1 MNIPNSNQGTA
12 TLLLTIATGKNSH
25 DSELSIFLQSPD
37 IRNNVNKSLRHMLKA
52 NIIFRSL
59 RHRNYRLF
67 FSGQS
72 VSLIGTWMQR
82 VALPWVVYRMTGSE
96 VLLGVVGFAG
106 TIPSFLLAPF
116 AGVMIDRWSR
126 YRVMLVTQII
136 SMIQAGILAW
146 LSLSGNLEIWHIL
159 ALSLALGCI
168 NSFDM
173 PARHSFVIDMVGG
186 KEDIGNAIALNSMM
200 FNGARLIGPSVAG
213 IVLASVGEGACFL
226 INAVS
231 YTFVI
236 SSLMMMNVK
245 ETREKKERV
254 PISHEMKEGLDYI
267 FGFAPIKHIILLLGL
282 VSLMGASYQVLMPVY
297 AKDVLQGDSHTYGFL
312 MGGAGA
318 GALLGAIYLASRD
331 KVLQLGRLIPAATA
345 LLSAGLI
352 AISLSNS
359 FVISMFM
366 IFFTGLGMMAHT
378 AASNTIIQTIA
389 DDDKR
394 GRVMSFYTMALMG
407 TAPFGSLLAGWMAK
421 VIGTPWTIFIGG
433 AACLIGA
440 LVFFRRLPELKRL
453 VRPVYIK
460 MGILPEVAEGIRS
473 ASEPGTGT

>member
-1 MNIPNSNQGTA
+1 
-12 TLLLTIATGKNSH
+12 
-25 DSELSIFLQSPD
+25 
-37 IRNNVNKSLRHMLKA
+37 
-52 NIIFRSL
+52 
-59 RHRNYRLF
+59 
-67 FSGQS
+67 
-72 VSLIGTWMQR
+72 
-82 VALPWVVYRMTGSE
+82 
-96 VLLGVVGFAG
+96 
-106 TIPSFLLAPF
+106 
-116 AGVMIDRWSR
+116 
-126 YRVMLVTQII
+126 
-136 SMIQAGILAW
+136 
-146 LSLSGNLEIWHIL
+146 
-159 ALSLALGCI
+159 
-168 NSFDM
+168 
-173 PARHSFVIDMVGG
+173 
-186 KEDIGNAIALNSMM
+186 
-200 FNGARLIGPSVAG
+200 
-213 IVLASVGEGACFL
+213 
-226 INAVS
+226 
-231 YTFVI
+231 
-236 SSLMMMNVK
+236 
-245 ETREKKERV
+245 
-254 PISHEMKEGLDYI
+254 
-267 FGFAPIKHIILLLGL
+267 
-282 VSLMGASYQVLMPVY
+282 
-297 AKDVLQGDSHTYGFL
+297 

>member
-1 MNIPNSNQGTA
+1 MKLKKMFSGSMP
-12 TLLLTIATGKNSH
+12 LK
-25 DSELSIFLQSPD
+25 
-37 IRNNVNKSLRHMLKA
+37 VNT
-52 NIIFRSL
+52 IFRSL

-72 VSLIGTWMQR
+72 ISLIGTWMQR
-82 VALPWVVYRMTGSE
+82 IALPWAVYRMTDSE

-106 TIPSFLLAPF
+106 SIPSFLLAPF
-116 AGVMIDRWSR
+116 AGVLIDRWSR
-126 YRVMLVTQII
+126 YRVMLVTQVI
-136 SMIQAGILAW
+136 SMIQAGVLAW
-146 LSLSGNLEIWHIL
+146 LSLSGGLEIWHIIV
-159 ALSLALGCI
+159 LSLVLGII
-168 NSFDM
+168 NTFDM
-173 PARHSFVIDMVGG
+173 PARHSFVINMVNG

-200 FNGARLIGPSVAG
+200 FNGARLIGPSLAG
-213 IVLASVGEGACFL
+213 IILATAGEGACFL
-226 INAVS
+226 MNALS
-231 YTFVI
+231 YVFVI
-236 SSLMMMNVK
+236 ASLMMMRVT

-254 PISHEMKEGLDYI
+254 PMFREMKEGMDYV

-297 AKDVLQGDSHTYGFL
+297 AKDILEGDSHTYGFL
-312 MGGAGA
+312 MGAAGA

-331 KVLQLGRLIPAATA
+331 TVLRLGRLIPSATA

-352 AISLSNS
+352 AISLSSS
-359 FVISMFM
+359 FFISMFL

-378 AASNTIIQTIA
+378 AASNTILQTIA

-433 AACLIGA
+433 AICLLGA

-453 VRPVYIK
+453 VRPVYVR
-460 MGILPEVAEGIRS
+460 MGILPEVAEGIHT
-473 ASEPGTGT
+473 ASEPGSGT

>member
-1 MNIPNSNQGTA
+1 MKLKKMFSGSMP
-12 TLLLTIATGKNSH
+12 LK
-25 DSELSIFLQSPD
+25 
-37 IRNNVNKSLRHMLKA
+37 VNT
-52 NIIFRSL
+52 IFRSL

-72 VSLIGTWMQR
+72 ISLIGTWMQR
-82 VALPWVVYRMTGSE
+82 IALPWAVYRMTDSE

-106 TIPSFLLAPF
+106 SIPSFLLAPF
-116 AGVMIDRWSR
+116 AGVLIDRWSR
-126 YRVMLVTQII
+126 YRVMLVTQVI
-136 SMIQAGILAW
+136 SMIQAGVLAW
-146 LSLSGNLEIWHIL
+146 LSLSGGLEIWHIIV
-159 ALSLALGCI
+159 LSLVLGII
-168 NSFDM
+168 NTFDM
-173 PARHSFVIDMVGG
+173 PARHSFVINMVNG

-213 IVLASVGEGACFL
+213 IILATAGEGACFL
-226 INAVS
+226 MNALS
-231 YTFVI
+231 YVFVI
-236 SSLMMMNVK
+236 ASLMMMRVT

-254 PISHEMKEGLDYI
+254 PMFREMKEGMDYV

-297 AKDVLQGDSHTYGFL
+297 AKDILEGDSHTYGFL
-312 MGGAGA
+312 MGAAGA

-331 KVLQLGRLIPAATA
+331 TVLRLGRLIPSATA

-352 AISLSNS
+352 AISLSSS
-359 FVISMFM
+359 FFISMFL

-378 AASNTIIQTIA
+378 AASNTILQTIA

-433 AACLIGA
+433 AICLLGA

-453 VRPVYIK
+453 VSPVYVR
-460 MGILPEVAEGIRS
+460 MGILPEVAEGIHT
-473 ASEPGTGT
+473 ASEPGSGT

>member
-1 MNIPNSNQGTA
+1 
-12 TLLLTIATGKNSH
+12 
-25 DSELSIFLQSPD
+25 
-37 IRNNVNKSLRHMLKA
+37 
-52 NIIFRSL
+52 
-59 RHRNYRLF
+59 
-67 FSGQS
+67 
-72 VSLIGTWMQR
+72 MQR
-82 VALPWVVYRMTGSE
+82 IALPWVVYRMTDSE
-96 VLLGVVGFAG
+96 VLLGVVGFASS
-106 TIPSFLLAPF
+106 IPSFLLAPF
-116 AGVMIDRWSR
+116 AGVLIDRWSR

-136 SMIQAGILAW
+136 SMIQAGVLAW
-146 LSLSGNLEIWHIL
+146 LSLSGNLEIWHIVV
-159 ALSLALGCI
+159 LSVALGCI

-173 PARHSFVIDMVGG
+173 PARHSFVINMVNG

-226 INAVS
+226 INALS
-231 YTFVI
+231 YIFVI
-236 SSLMMMNVK
+236 ASLMMMRVT
-245 ETREKKERV
+245 EVREKKERV
-254 PISHEMKEGLDYI
+254 PMFREMKEGMDYV

-297 AKDVLQGDSHTYGFL
+297 AKDILQGDSHTYGFL

-331 KVLQLGRLIPAATA
+331 TVLRLGRLIPAATA

-352 AISLSNS
+352 AISLSSS
-359 FVISMFM
+359 FFISMFL

-378 AASNTIIQTIA
+378 AASNTILQTIA

-421 VIGTPWTIFIGG
+421 VLGTPWTIFIGG
-433 AACLIGA
+433 AVCLLGA
-440 LVFFRRLPELKRL
+440 LVFYRRLPELKRL
-453 VRPVYIK
+453 VRPVYVR
-460 MGILPEVAEGIRS
+460 MGILPEVAEGICT
-473 ASEPGTGT
+473 ASEPGSGT

>member
-1 MNIPNSNQGTA
+1 
-12 TLLLTIATGKNSH
+12 
-25 DSELSIFLQSPD
+25 
-37 IRNNVNKSLRHMLKA
+37 
-52 NIIFRSL
+52 
-59 RHRNYRLF
+59 
-67 FSGQS
+67 
-72 VSLIGTWMQR
+72 MQR
-82 VALPWVVYRMTGSE
+82 IALPWVVYRMTDSE
-96 VLLGVVGFAG
+96 VLLGVVGFASS
-106 TIPSFLLAPF
+106 IPSFLLAPI
-116 AGVMIDRWSR
+116 AGVLIDRWSR

-136 SMIQAGILAW
+136 SMIQAGVLAW
-146 LSLSGNLEIWHIL
+146 LSLSGNLGIWHIL
-159 ALSLALGCI
+159 VLSVALGCI

-173 PARHSFVIDMVGG
+173 PARHSFVINMVNG

-226 INAVS
+226 INALS
-231 YTFVI
+231 YIFVI
-236 SSLMMMNVK
+236 ASLMMMRVT
-245 ETREKKERV
+245 EDREKKERV
-254 PISHEMKEGLDYI
+254 PMFREMKEGMDYV

-297 AKDVLQGDSHTYGFL
+297 AKDILQGDSHTYGFL

-331 KVLQLGRLIPAATA
+331 TVLRLGRLIPAATA

-352 AISLSNS
+352 AISLSSS
-359 FVISMFM
+359 FFISMFL

-378 AASNTIIQTIA
+378 AASNTILQTIA

-421 VIGTPWTIFIGG
+421 VLGTPWTIFIGG
-433 AACLIGA
+433 AVCLLGA
-440 LVFFRRLPELKRL
+440 LVFYRRLPELRRL
-453 VRPVYIK
+453 VRPVYVR
-460 MGILPEVAEGIRS
+460 MGILPEVAEGIRT
-473 ASEPGTGT
+473 ASEPVSGT

>member
-1 MNIPNSNQGTA
+1 MELEHLSGRILCEIRFLINLKHNLVNSKILMKLKKMFSGSMP
-12 TLLLTIATGKNSH
+12 LK
-25 DSELSIFLQSPD
+25 
-37 IRNNVNKSLRHMLKA
+37 VNT
-52 NIIFRSL
+52 IFRSL

-72 VSLIGTWMQR
+72 ISLIGTWMQR
-82 VALPWVVYRMTGSE
+82 IALPWAVYRMTDSE

-106 TIPSFLLAPF
+106 SIPSFLLAPF
-116 AGVMIDRWSR
+116 AGVLIDRWSR
-126 YRVMLVTQII
+126 YRVMLVTQVI
-136 SMIQAGILAW
+136 SMIQAGVLAW
-146 LSLSGNLEIWHIL
+146 LSLSGGLEIWHIIV
-159 ALSLALGCI
+159 LSLVLGII
-168 NSFDM
+168 NTFDM
-173 PARHSFVIDMVGG
+173 PARHSFVINMVNG

-200 FNGARLIGPSVAG
+200 FNGARLIGPSLAG
-213 IVLASVGEGACFL
+213 IILATAGEGACFL
-226 INAVS
+226 MNALS
-231 YTFVI
+231 YVFVI
-236 SSLMMMNVK
+236 ASLMMMRVT

-254 PISHEMKEGLDYI
+254 PMFREMKEGMDYV

-297 AKDVLQGDSHTYGFL
+297 AKDILQGDSHTYGFL

-331 KVLQLGRLIPAATA
+331 TVLRLGRLIPAATA

-352 AISLSNS
+352 AISLSSS
-359 FVISMFM
+359 FFISMFL

-378 AASNTIIQTIA
+378 AASNTILQTIA

-433 AACLIGA
+433 AICLLGA

-453 VRPVYIK
+453 VSPVYVR
-460 MGILPEVAEGIRS
+460 MGILPEVAEGIHT
-473 ASEPGTGT
+473 ASEPGSGT

>member
-1 MNIPNSNQGTA
+1 MELEHLSGRILCEIRFLINLKHNLVNSKILMKLKKMFSGSMP
-12 TLLLTIATGKNSH
+12 LK
-25 DSELSIFLQSPD
+25 
-37 IRNNVNKSLRHMLKA
+37 VNT
-52 NIIFRSL
+52 IFRSL

-72 VSLIGTWMQR
+72 ISLIGTWMQR
-82 VALPWVVYRMTGSE
+82 IALPWAVYRMTDSE

-106 TIPSFLLAPF
+106 SIPSFLLAPF
-116 AGVMIDRWSR
+116 AGVLIDRWSR
-126 YRVMLVTQII
+126 YRVMLVTQVI
-136 SMIQAGILAW
+136 SMIQAGVLAW
-146 LSLSGNLEIWHIL
+146 LSLSGGLEIWHIIV
-159 ALSLALGCI
+159 LSLVLGII
-168 NSFDM
+168 NTFDM
-173 PARHSFVIDMVGG
+173 PARHSFVINMVNG

-213 IVLASVGEGACFL
+213 IILATAGEGACFL
-226 INAVS
+226 MNALS
-231 YTFVI
+231 YVFVI
-236 SSLMMMNVK
+236 ASLMMMRVT

-254 PISHEMKEGLDYI
+254 PMFREMKEGMDYV

-297 AKDVLQGDSHTYGFL
+297 AKDILEGDSHTYGFL
-312 MGGAGA
+312 MGAAGA

-331 KVLQLGRLIPAATA
+331 TVLRLGRLIPSATA

-352 AISLSNS
+352 AISLSSS
-359 FVISMFM
+359 FFISMFL

-378 AASNTIIQTIA
+378 AASNTILQTIA

-433 AACLIGA
+433 AICLLGA

-453 VRPVYIK
+453 VSPVYVR
-460 MGILPEVAEGIRS
+460 MGILPEVAEGIHT
-473 ASEPGTGT
+473 ASEPGSGT

>member
-1 MNIPNSNQGTA
+1 MRRRNKQSGSIP
-12 TLLLTIATGKNSH
+12 L
-25 DSELSIFLQSPD
+25 
-37 IRNNVNKSLRHMLKA
+37 RVNT
-52 NIIFRSL
+52 IFRSL

-72 VSLIGTWMQR
+72 ISLIGTWMQR
-82 VALPWVVYRMTGSE
+82 IALPWVVYRMTDSE
-96 VLLGVVGFAG
+96 VLLGVVGFASS
-106 TIPSFLLAPF
+106 IPSFLLAPF
-116 AGVMIDRWSR
+116 AGVLIDRWSR

-136 SMIQAGILAW
+136 SMIQAGVLAW
-146 LSLSGNLEIWHIL
+146 LSLSGNLEIWHIVV
-159 ALSLALGCI
+159 LSVALGCI

-173 PARHSFVIDMVGG
+173 PARHSFVINMVNG

-226 INAVS
+226 INALS
-231 YTFVI
+231 YIFVI
-236 SSLMMMNVK
+236 ASLMMMRVT
-245 ETREKKERV
+245 EVREKKERV
-254 PISHEMKEGLDYI
+254 PMFREMKEGMDYV

-297 AKDVLQGDSHTYGFL
+297 AKDILQGDSHTYGFL

-318 GALLGAIYLASRD
+318 GALLGAIYLASRNT
-331 KVLQLGRLIPAATA
+331 VLRLGRLIPAATA
-345 LLSAGLI
+345 LLSTGLI
-352 AISLSNS
+352 AISISKS
-359 FVISMFM
+359 FFISMFL

-378 AASNTIIQTIA
+378 AASNTILQTIA

-421 VIGTPWTIFIGG
+421 VLGTPWTIFIGG
-433 AACLIGA
+433 AVCLLGA
-440 LVFFRRLPELKRL
+440 LVFYRRLPELKRL
-453 VRPVYIK
+453 VRPVYVR
-460 MGILPEVAEGIRS
+460 MGILPEVAEGIRT
-473 ASEPGTGT
+473 ASEPGSGT

>member
-1 MNIPNSNQGTA
+1 MELEHLSGRIPCKIRF
-12 TLLLTIATGKNSH
+12 LTNLKHNLFRGKILMRRRNKQSG
-25 DSELSIFLQSPD
+25 SIPL
-37 IRNNVNKSLRHMLKA
+37 RVNT
-52 NIIFRSL
+52 IFRSL

-72 VSLIGTWMQR
+72 ISLIGTWMQR
-82 VALPWVVYRMTGSE
+82 IALPWVVYRMTDSE
-96 VLLGVVGFAG
+96 VLLGVVGFASS
-106 TIPSFLLAPF
+106 IPSFLLAPF
-116 AGVMIDRWSR
+116 AGVLIDRWSR

-136 SMIQAGILAW
+136 SMIQAGVLAW
-146 LSLSGNLEIWHIL
+146 LSLSGNLEIWHIVV
-159 ALSLALGCI
+159 LSVALGCI

-173 PARHSFVIDMVGG
+173 PARHSFVINMVNG

-226 INAVS
+226 INALS
-231 YTFVI
+231 YIFVI
-236 SSLMMMNVK
+236 ASLMMMRVT
-245 ETREKKERV
+245 EVLEKKERV
-254 PISHEMKEGLDYI
+254 PMFREMKEGMDYV

-297 AKDVLQGDSHTYGFL
+297 AKDILQGDSHTYGFL

-331 KVLQLGRLIPAATA
+331 TVLRLGRLIPAATA

-352 AISLSNS
+352 AISLSSS
-359 FVISMFM
+359 FFISMFL

-378 AASNTIIQTIA
+378 AASNTILQTIA

-421 VIGTPWTIFIGG
+421 VLGTPWTIFIGG
-433 AACLIGA
+433 AVCLLGA
-440 LVFFRRLPELKRL
+440 LVFYRRLPELKRL
-453 VRPVYIK
+453 VRPVYVR
-460 MGILPEVAEGIRS
+460 MGILPEVAEGIRT
-473 ASEPGTGT
+473 ASEPGSGT

>member
-1 MNIPNSNQGTA
+1 MKLKKMFSGSMP
-12 TLLLTIATGKNSH
+12 LK
-25 DSELSIFLQSPD
+25 
-37 IRNNVNKSLRHMLKA
+37 VNT
-52 NIIFRSL
+52 IFRSL

-72 VSLIGTWMQR
+72 ISLIGTWMQR
-82 VALPWVVYRMTGSE
+82 IALPWAVYRMTDSE

-106 TIPSFLLAPF
+106 SIPSFLLAPF
-116 AGVMIDRWSR
+116 AGVLIDRWSR
-126 YRVMLVTQII
+126 YRVMLVTQVI
-136 SMIQAGILAW
+136 SMIQAGVLAW
-146 LSLSGNLEIWHIL
+146 LSLSGGLEIWHIIV
-159 ALSLALGCI
+159 LSLVLGII
-168 NSFDM
+168 NTFDM
-173 PARHSFVIDMVGG
+173 PARHSFVINMVNG

-200 FNGARLIGPSVAG
+200 FNGARLIGPSLAG
-213 IVLASVGEGACFL
+213 IILATAGEGACFL
-226 INAVS
+226 MNALS
-231 YTFVI
+231 YVFVI
-236 SSLMMMNVK
+236 ASLMMMRVT

-254 PISHEMKEGLDYI
+254 PMFREMKEGMDYV

-297 AKDVLQGDSHTYGFL
+297 AKDILEGDSHTYGFL
-312 MGGAGA
+312 MGAAGA

-331 KVLQLGRLIPAATA
+331 TVLRLGRLIPSATA

-352 AISLSNS
+352 AISLSSS
-359 FVISMFM
+359 FFISMFL

-378 AASNTIIQTIA
+378 AASNTILQTIA

-433 AACLIGA
+433 AICLLGA

-453 VRPVYIK
+453 VSPVYVR
-460 MGILPEVAEGIRS
+460 MGILPEVAEGIHT
-473 ASEPGTGT
+473 ASEPGSGT

>member
-1 MNIPNSNQGTA
+1 
-12 TLLLTIATGKNSH
+12 
-25 DSELSIFLQSPD
+25 
-37 IRNNVNKSLRHMLKA
+37 
-52 NIIFRSL
+52 
-59 RHRNYRLF
+59 
-67 FSGQS
+67 
-72 VSLIGTWMQR
+72 MQR
-82 VALPWVVYRMTGSE
+82 IALPWVVYRMTDSE
-96 VLLGVVGFAG
+96 VLLGVVGFASS
-106 TIPSFLLAPF
+106 IPSFLLAPF
-116 AGVMIDRWSR
+116 AGVLIDRWSR

-136 SMIQAGILAW
+136 SMIQAGVLAW
-146 LSLSGNLEIWHIL
+146 LSLSGNLEIWHIVV
-159 ALSLALGCI
+159 LSVALGCI

-173 PARHSFVIDMVGG
+173 PARHSFVINMVNG

-226 INAVS
+226 INALS
-231 YTFVI
+231 YIFVI
-236 SSLMMMNVK
+236 ASLMMMRVT
-245 ETREKKERV
+245 EVREKKERV
-254 PISHEMKEGLDYI
+254 PMFREMKEGMDYV

-297 AKDVLQGDSHTYGFL
+297 AKDILQGDSHTYGFL

-331 KVLQLGRLIPAATA
+331 TVLRLGRLIPAATA

-352 AISLSNS
+352 AISLSSS
-359 FVISMFM
+359 FFISMFL

-378 AASNTIIQTIA
+378 AASNTILQTIA

-421 VIGTPWTIFIGG
+421 VLGTPWTIFIGG
-433 AACLIGA
+433 AVCLLGA
-440 LVFFRRLPELKRL
+440 LVFYRRLPELKRL
-453 VRPVYIK
+453 VRPVYVR
-460 MGILPEVAEGIRS
+460 MGILPEVAEGIRT
-473 ASEPGTGT
+473 ASEPGSGT

>member
-1 MNIPNSNQGTA
+1 MELEHLSGRILCEIRFLINLKHNLVNSKILMKLKKMFSGSMP
-12 TLLLTIATGKNSH
+12 LK
-25 DSELSIFLQSPD
+25 
-37 IRNNVNKSLRHMLKA
+37 VNT
-52 NIIFRSL
+52 IFRSL

-72 VSLIGTWMQR
+72 ISLIGTWMQR
-82 VALPWVVYRMTGSE
+82 IALPWAVYRMTDSE

-106 TIPSFLLAPF
+106 SIPSFLLAPF
-116 AGVMIDRWSR
+116 AGVLIDRWSR
-126 YRVMLVTQII
+126 YRVMLVTQVI
-136 SMIQAGILAW
+136 SMIQAGVLAW
-146 LSLSGNLEIWHIL
+146 LSLSGGLEIWHIIV
-159 ALSLALGCI
+159 LSLVLGII
-168 NSFDM
+168 NTFDM
-173 PARHSFVIDMVGG
+173 PARHSFVINMVNG

-200 FNGARLIGPSVAG
+200 FNGARLIGPSLAG
-213 IVLASVGEGACFL
+213 IILATAGEGACFL
-226 INAVS
+226 MNALS
-231 YTFVI
+231 YVFVI
-236 SSLMMMNVK
+236 ASLMMMRVT

-254 PISHEMKEGLDYI
+254 PMFREMKEGMDYV

-297 AKDVLQGDSHTYGFL
+297 AKDILEGDSHTYGFL
-312 MGGAGA
+312 MGAAGA

-331 KVLQLGRLIPAATA
+331 TVLRLGRLIPSATA

-352 AISLSNS
+352 AISLSSS
-359 FVISMFM
+359 FFISMFL

-378 AASNTIIQTIA
+378 AASNTILQTIA

-433 AACLIGA
+433 AICLLGA
-440 LVFFRRLPELKRL
+440 LVFFRRMPELKRL
-453 VRPVYIK
+453 VSPVYVR
-460 MGILPEVAEGIRS
+460 MGILPEVAEGIHT
-473 ASEPGTGT
+473 ASEPGSGT

>member
-1 MNIPNSNQGTA
+1 MKGEKRHNGSMP
-12 TLLLTIATGKNSH
+12 
-25 DSELSIFLQSPD
+25 
-37 IRNNVNKSLRHMLKA
+37 LRV

-72 VSLIGTWMQR
+72 ISLIGTWMQR
-82 VALPWVVYRMTGSE
+82 IALPWAVYRMTGSE
-96 VLLGVVGFAG
+96 VLLGVVGFASS
-106 TIPSFLLAPF
+106 IPSFLLAPF
-116 AGVMIDRWSR
+116 AGVLIDRWSR

-136 SMIQAGILAW
+136 SMIQATVLAW
-146 LSLSGNLEIWHIL
+146 LSLSGNLDIWHIIV
-159 ALSLALGCI
+159 LSLALGVI
-168 NSFDM
+168 NTFDM
-173 PARHSFVIDMVGG
+173 PARHSFVINMVNG

-213 IVLASVGEGACFL
+213 ILLAAAGEGACFL

-231 YTFVI
+231 YVFVI
-236 SSLMMMNVK
+236 GSLLMMNVT
-245 ETREKKERV
+245 ETREKKERI
-254 PISHEMKEGLDYI
+254 PMFREMREGLDYV

-297 AKDVLQGDSHTYGFL
+297 ATEVLQGDSHTYGFL

-331 KVLQLGRLIPAATA
+331 TVLRLGRLIPAATA

-352 AISLSNS
+352 AISLSSS
-359 FVISMFM
+359 FFISMFL
-366 IFFTGLGMMAHT
+366 IFFTGLGMMTHT
-378 AASNTIIQTIA
+378 AASNTILQTIA

-421 VIGTPWTIFIGG
+421 VLGTPWTIFIGG
-433 AACLIGA
+433 AVCLIGA
-440 LVFFRRLPELKRL
+440 LVFYRRLPELRRL
-453 VRPVYIK
+453 VRPVYIS

-473 ASEPGTGT
+473 ANEPGTGT

>member
-1 MNIPNSNQGTA
+1 MELEHLSGRILCEIRFLINLKHNLVNSKILMKLKKMFSGSMP
-12 TLLLTIATGKNSH
+12 LK
-25 DSELSIFLQSPD
+25 
-37 IRNNVNKSLRHMLKA
+37 VNT
-52 NIIFRSL
+52 IFRSL

-72 VSLIGTWMQR
+72 ISLIGTWMQR
-82 VALPWVVYRMTGSE
+82 IALPWAVYRMTDSE

-106 TIPSFLLAPF
+106 SIPSFLLAPF
-116 AGVMIDRWSR
+116 AGVLIDRWSR
-126 YRVMLVTQII
+126 YMLVTQVI
-136 SMIQAGILAW
+136 SMIQAGVLAW
-146 LSLSGNLEIWHIL
+146 LSLSGGLEIWHIIV
-159 ALSLALGCI
+159 LSLVLGII
-168 NSFDM
+168 NTFDM
-173 PARHSFVIDMVGG
+173 PARHSFVINMVNG

-213 IVLASVGEGACFL
+213 IILATAGEGACFL
-226 INAVS
+226 MNALS
-231 YTFVI
+231 YVFVI
-236 SSLMMMNVK
+236 ASLMMMRVT

-254 PISHEMKEGLDYI
+254 PMFREMKEGMDYV

-297 AKDVLQGDSHTYGFL
+297 AKDILEGDSHTYGFL
-312 MGGAGA
+312 MGAAGA

-331 KVLQLGRLIPAATA
+331 TVLRLGRLIPSATA

-352 AISLSNS
+352 AISLSSS
-359 FVISMFM
+359 FFISMFL

-378 AASNTIIQTIA
+378 AASNTILQTIA

-433 AACLIGA
+433 AICLLGA

-453 VRPVYIK
+453 VRPVYVR
-460 MGILPEVAEGIRS
+460 MGILPEVAEGIHT
-473 ASEPGTGT
+473 ASEPGSGT

>member
-1 MNIPNSNQGTA
+1 M
-12 TLLLTIATGKNSH
+12 
-25 DSELSIFLQSPD
+25 
-37 IRNNVNKSLRHMLKA
+37 
-52 NIIFRSL
+52 
-59 RHRNYRLF
+59 
-67 FSGQS
+67 
-72 VSLIGTWMQR
+72 
-82 VALPWVVYRMTGSE
+82 PWVVYRMTDSE
-96 VLLGVVGFAG
+96 VLLGVVGFASS
-106 TIPSFLLAPF
+106 IPSFLLAPF
-116 AGVMIDRWSR
+116 AGVLIDRWSR

-136 SMIQAGILAW
+136 SMIQAGVLAW
-146 LSLSGNLEIWHIL
+146 LSLSGNLEIWHIVV
-159 ALSLALGCI
+159 LSVALGCI

-173 PARHSFVIDMVGG
+173 PARHSFVINMVNG

-226 INAVS
+226 INALS
-231 YTFVI
+231 YIFVI
-236 SSLMMMNVK
+236 ASLMMMRVT
-245 ETREKKERV
+245 EVREKKERV
-254 PISHEMKEGLDYI
+254 PMFREMKEGMDYV

-297 AKDVLQGDSHTYGFL
+297 AKDILQGDSHTYGFL

-331 KVLQLGRLIPAATA
+331 TVLRLGRLIPAATA

-352 AISLSNS
+352 AISLSSS
-359 FVISMFM
+359 FFISMFL

-378 AASNTIIQTIA
+378 AASNTILQTIA

-421 VIGTPWTIFIGG
+421 VLGTPWTIFIGG
-433 AACLIGA
+433 AVCLLGA
-440 LVFFRRLPELKRL
+440 LVFYRRLPELKRL
-453 VRPVYIK
+453 VRPVYVR
-460 MGILPEVAEGIRS
+460 MGILPEVAEGIRT
-473 ASEPGTGT
+473 ASEPGSGT

>member
-1 MNIPNSNQGTA
+1 
-12 TLLLTIATGKNSH
+12 
-25 DSELSIFLQSPD
+25 
-37 IRNNVNKSLRHMLKA
+37 
-52 NIIFRSL
+52 
-59 RHRNYRLF
+59 
-67 FSGQS
+67 
-72 VSLIGTWMQR
+72 
-82 VALPWVVYRMTGSE
+82 
-96 VLLGVVGFAG
+96 
-106 TIPSFLLAPF
+106 
-116 AGVMIDRWSR
+116 
-126 YRVMLVTQII
+126 
-136 SMIQAGILAW
+136 
-146 LSLSGNLEIWHIL
+146 
-159 ALSLALGCI
+159 
-168 NSFDM
+168 
-173 PARHSFVIDMVGG
+173 
-186 KEDIGNAIALNSMM
+186 
-200 FNGARLIGPSVAG
+200 
-213 IVLASVGEGACFL
+213 
-226 INAVS
+226 
-231 YTFVI
+231 
-236 SSLMMMNVK
+236 
-245 ETREKKERV
+245 
-254 PISHEMKEGLDYI
+254 
-267 FGFAPIKHIILLLGL
+267 
-282 VSLMGASYQVLMPVY
+282 MGASYQVLMPVY

-318 GALLGAIYLASRD
+318 GALLGAIYLASRE

-453 VRPVYIK
+453 VRPVYVK